1 MEVIFLYSFNYDR
14 LKDNSRLQYN
24 IDDDY
29 AVLLE
34 NVLSMYDFNK
44 FPDTFNSDYFMNY
57 LLTEAWACIGP
68 DRNGNIISLHFSPA
82 GDPDANG
89 IGTNAIVT
97 TENGFAKTIHN
108 WRDQSEY
115 IPCHLNRTYT
125 PDLTLAKTA
134 AFLGESDSSILNILR
149 AARYNKAF
157 LVGDEKA
164 KAQLDQCISAIG
176 DGKPYVILS
185 DNLKNALLGGPSLID
200 QLELSDP
207 ALAERL
213 QYLVKFQDDIL
224 RDFYNKYGL
233 SSYGSGKMAQLT
245 VEEATAGENR
255 AEVIPDSRLKILK
268 EWVNKVNAAY
278 NYGASIEYAGPWKDE
293 HKEVSKD
300 EEMADNEDNSGS
312 NSEFNRGGDNDGQS
326 GENMDK
332 NE

>member
-1 MEVIFLYSFNYDR
+1 MYSFNYDR
-14 LKDNSRLQYN
+14 LKDKTRLQYN

-44 FPDTFNSDYFMNY
+44 FPDTFNSDYFLNY

-68 DRNGNIISLHFSPA
+68 DRNGDIVSLHFSPA

-97 TENGFAKTIHN
+97 TENGFAKTIYN

-115 IPCHLNRTYT
+115 IPCNLNRTYT

-134 AFLGESDSSILNILR
+134 AFLAESDSSILNILR

-164 KAQLDQCISAIG
+164 KAQLDQCINAIG

-224 RDFYNKYGL
+224 REFYNKYGL

-268 EWVNKVNAAY
+268 EWVDKVNDAY

-293 HKEVSKD
+293 HKEVSNN
-300 EEMADNEDNSGS
+300 EEMANNENNPGS
-312 NSEFNRGGDNDGQS
+312 DSKPDNRGNNDGHA
-326 GENMDK
+326 GENMDQS
-332 NE
+332 E

>member
-1 MEVIFLYSFNYDR
+1 MYSFNYDR
-14 LKDNSRLQYN
+14 LKDKPRLQYN

-34 NVLSMYDFNK
+34 NVLSMYDFNG

-68 DRNGNIISLHFSPA
+68 DRNGNIVSLHFSPA

-97 TENGFAKTIHN
+97 TENGFAKTIYN
-108 WRDQSEY
+108 WCDQSVY
-115 IPCHLNRTYT
+115 IPCRLNRTYT

-157 LVGDEKA
+157 LVGDEIA
-164 KAQLDQCISAIG
+164 KSQLEQCINAIG

-268 EWVNKVNAAY
+268 EWVIKVNAAY
-278 NYGASIEYAGPWKDE
+278 NYDASIEYSGPWKDE

-300 EEMADNEDNSGS
+300 EEMANNENNSRS
-312 NSEFNRGGDNDGQS
+312 DSEFDNRGNNVGQS
-326 GENMDK
+326 SENMDQ